1 MDALKVGESVPVVV
15 MRVGQRVTLT
25 VTPEARQ

>member
-15 MRVGQRVTLT
+15 MRDGQRVTLT